1 MTRSTTELHPH
12 TPKVR
17 PYAKGRGGCQAACA
31 FVGDLASG
39 ARAGKMDRRTQL
51 AKDAQDKERIKAE
64 RLREAL
70 RANLRRRKAK
80 PQSPGPDTPKA

>member
-1 MTRSTTELHPH
+1 
-12 TPKVR
+12 
-17 PYAKGRGGCQAACA
+17 
-31 FVGDLASG
+31 VGDLASG
-39 ARAGKMDRRTQL
+39 ARAGRMDRRTQL

-80 PQSPGPDTPKA
+80 PQSPEPDEPKA